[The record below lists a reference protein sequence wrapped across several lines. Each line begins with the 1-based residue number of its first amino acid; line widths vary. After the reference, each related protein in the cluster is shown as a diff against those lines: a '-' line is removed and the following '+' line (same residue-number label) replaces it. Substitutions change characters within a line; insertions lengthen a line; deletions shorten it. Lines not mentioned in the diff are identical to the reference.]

1 MGKSLPLQPLP
12 VALWCAASKM
22 LPGTLLLGIHAHVS
36 SFPPQVREWPG
47 PSDVPHNS
55 TVHRQDVPSEIGSPK
70 EPSFHPAGPLSLSHS
85 LPRIQAKLWAT
96 LWRGPHGEERRK
108 ATGQQLARNNKKRRL
123 PVQQL
128 ARSWIL
134 STTTKVILEVD
145 STQVHSCNENTAL
158 DNPVIIQSIN
168 PWLEYPTKLYL
179 DPHL

>member
-12 VALWCAASKM
+12 VVLWCAASKM
-22 LPGTLLLGIHAHVS
+22 LPVTLLPGIHAHVS

-47 PSDVPHNS
+47 PSDVLHNS
-55 TVHRQDVPSEIGSPK
+55 TMNWQDVPSETGSP
-70 EPSFHPAGPLSLSHS
+70 EDPGFHPAGPLLPSHS
-85 LPRIQAKLWAT
+85 LPLIQAKLWAP
-96 LWRGPHGEERRK
+96 LCRGPHGKERRK
-108 ATGQQLARNNKKRRL
+108 ATGQQLARNNRKRSL

-158 DNPVIIQSIN
+158 DSPVIIQSIN
-168 PWLEYPTKLYL
+168 PWPEYPTKLYL